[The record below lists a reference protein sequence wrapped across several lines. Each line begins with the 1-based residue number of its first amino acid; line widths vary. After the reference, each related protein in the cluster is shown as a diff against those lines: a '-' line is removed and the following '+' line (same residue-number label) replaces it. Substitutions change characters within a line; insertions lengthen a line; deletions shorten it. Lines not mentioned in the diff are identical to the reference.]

1 MRSGLRQ
8 DLLRLR
14 WNLDVLGSESRNFR
28 FEMTAILPPQLQTR
42 YAVQRATELTARD
55 YPKTCNLGMTMM
67 PGPVYYRIVGH

>member
-1 MRSGLRQ
+1 
-8 DLLRLR
+8 
-14 WNLDVLGSESRNFR
+14 
-28 FEMTAILPPQLQTR
+28 MTAILPPQLQTR